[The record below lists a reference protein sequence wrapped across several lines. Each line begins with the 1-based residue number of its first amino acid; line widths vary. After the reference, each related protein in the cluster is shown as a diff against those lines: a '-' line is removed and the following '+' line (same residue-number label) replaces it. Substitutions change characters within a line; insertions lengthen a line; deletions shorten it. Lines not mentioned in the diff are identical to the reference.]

1 MRASGWFITRL
12 LHPDDVM
19 AAPRND
25 GRVREI
31 TRNMNFEGLTH
42 LRMSYQ
48 PQRDHTRDMML
59 EAMEYV

>member
-1 MRASGWFITRL
+1 L

-19 AAPRND
+19 AAPCND

-31 TRNMNFEGLTH
+31 TRNMNFEGLTR
-42 LRMSYQ
+42 LRMSCQ